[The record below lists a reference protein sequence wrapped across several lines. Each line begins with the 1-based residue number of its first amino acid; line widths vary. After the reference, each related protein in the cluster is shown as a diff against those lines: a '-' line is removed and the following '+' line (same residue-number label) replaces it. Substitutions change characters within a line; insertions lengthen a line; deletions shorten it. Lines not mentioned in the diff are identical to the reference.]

1 MGVLFDYFRAP
12 SEADVR
18 RQMDEDD
25 AFSPVPAT
33 FDGIELKTIDPG
45 VILGKLV
52 AIATDQEWSTD
63 LVDDRL
69 IWPEGGEQD
78 ITHEGP
84 WVSVLGNGVRDVLAG
99 IPADRVPELAERWAS
114 VEEFGGYAD
123 QEFLRD
129 VVADFIALALRARE
143 QGESLYCW
151 MSL

>member
-1 MGVLFDYFRAP
+1 MGVLYDYFRAP
-12 SEADVR
+12 GVAEVR
-18 RQMDEDD
+18 RHMDEND

-33 FDGIELKTIDPG
+33 FDGIELKTIDPS

-52 AIATDQEWSTD
+52 GVVTGREWSTD

-78 ITHEGP
+78 LMHEGP
-84 WVSVLGNGVRDVLAG
+84 WVTVLDDRARDVLAG
-99 IPADRVPELAERWAS
+99 IPADQVPALAERWAA
-114 VEEFGGYAD
+114 VEEFRGYAD
-123 QEFLRD
+123 PEFLRE
-129 VVADFIALALRARE
+129 VLADFTALAAQARG